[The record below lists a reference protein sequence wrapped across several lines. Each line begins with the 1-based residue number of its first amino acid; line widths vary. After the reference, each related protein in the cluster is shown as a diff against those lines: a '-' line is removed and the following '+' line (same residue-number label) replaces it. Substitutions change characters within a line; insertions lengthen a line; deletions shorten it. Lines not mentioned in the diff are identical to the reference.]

1 MYRGILFHVSGKLIL
16 VLSGYFLHFYLGR
29 SLSVES
35 YGYMGIIL
43 TIINF
48 DYLFLNN
55 GIRQAVSNNIAKDKY
70 NLRDLL
76 MKSLFFE
83 IILISIL
90 FAMNYYC
97 AGIIAAL
104 LGDISLIPY
113 IKTAAVII
121 PFLGMY
127 FLNLGT
133 LNGFKLFVCEAI
145 IIMIYPLLKLLV
157 IPCVEVN
164 DKDPVM
170 GVVYGYLLAAA
181 IIFVIS
187 VCCVIS
193 KCKIKKNDK
202 PAIGIKKYFHS
213 IFDFSVLFSVASLI
227 MSLDLIIVKRF
238 SESKSEVGYYT
249 GVSEFGK
256 AAYYILAAF
265 YLVILP
271 VMSSYHAENRMKD
284 MIIKIKE
291 IMQIILVCVLPVVCI
306 ITASSKHL
314 LSLFYLPEYGQG
326 KNALSAL
333 SMGMFFLGL
342 TIIFCIILSS
352 IGYEKYITYIAVSM
366 IAIYVPLCVIL
377 TKIYS
382 ITGAAAATFI
392 ICGFF
397 MFFTAYKVKKIV
409 GSFWTLNHTKAVI
422 LQGFIYF
429 FTKAVVNVFNVNHLF
444 LLFGLYIFIYILSF
458 LLALVFKIIDR
469 KEIFLLLKMK

>member
-1 MYRGILFHVSGKLIL
+1 MYQGIFFHVAGKLIL

-29 SLSVES
+29 SLTVES
-35 YGYMGIIL
+35 YGYMGIIM

-76 MKSLFFE
+76 IKSLCFE
-83 IILISIL
+83 IIFIIIL
-90 FAMNYYC
+90 FTINYYC
-97 AGIIAAL
+97 AGIIATI
-104 LGDISLIPY
+104 LGDISLVPY
-113 IKTAAVII
+113 IKIIAVMI

-127 FLNLGT
+127 FLNLGV
-133 LNGFKLFVCEAI
+133 LNGFKFFVCEAT
-145 IIMIYPLLKLLV
+145 IIMIYPLLKLFV

-170 GVVYGYLLAAA
+170 GVVYGYLLAAV
-181 IIFVIS
+181 IIFMIS
-187 VCCVIS
+187 ICCVII
-193 KCKIKKNDK
+193 KCKIKQNNN
-202 PAIGIKKYFHS
+202 PAINMKKYVYS

-227 MSLDLIIVKRF
+227 MSLDIIIVKRF
-238 SESKSEVGYYT
+238 SATKNNVGYYT

-271 VMSSYHAENRMKD
+271 IMSSYHAENRMKD
-284 MIIKIKE
+284 MITKIKE
-291 IMQIILVCVLPVVCI
+291 IMQIILVCVLPIVCI

-314 LSLFYLPEYGQG
+314 LSLFYLPEYSQG

-342 TIIFCIILSS
+342 TIMFCIILSA

-366 IAIYVPLCVIL
+366 IAIYVPLCIIL

-382 ITGAAAATFI
+382 ITGTAVTTFI

-409 GSFWTLNHTKAVI
+409 GSFWTSNHTKAVI
-422 LQGFIYF
+422 LQGFIYL
-429 FTKAVVNVFNVNHLF
+429 FTKAIVNLFNVNHLF
-444 LLFGLYIFIYILSF
+444 LLFSLYIFIYALSF

-469 KEIFLLLKMK
+469 KEIFRLLKMK